1 MAPNFM
7 DSPVTPSGRR
17 FFQQNRLASGAGIRL
32 LAPMGFFDRK
42 PADQTVA
49 PATPSAT
56 EKPSAAGGVLPQL
69 AAAREKL
76 RAKDIAGAMA
86 VYEGVLAGA
95 GDRADVLVTISGDLG
110 TAGHVKEL
118 IELLAPRY
126 DAQRHGAAAGIN
138 LLQAYLVTRNAEAAQ
153 HLLDLLFSL
162 QQPALEARLVGF
174 SNAVAELF
182 VSEGEAAEHHA
193 MADPEAKVSLVSL
206 SKPVWFYGLET
217 LAPHL
222 LPPGE
227 GKRRRVA
234 FAQCAV
240 LGLDN
245 AAARAA
251 QPEEALGRLC
261 RGLPLWFAETF
272 AYSAGYEPFA
282 AIGASDRRHYALFPT
297 EWVAENVR
305 QVHETTEGGLDYVVT
320 GALRNRNEDFELSL
334 RIWEVKK
341 FRELKVFTTRWTP
354 SDADVEL
361 GKFHELVRGYMEW
374 KALSGGLPYA
384 PPAAPL
390 AYVHALGSALTHFLG
405 EKGVL
410 APEQVPAGTE
420 VLLQSARANP
430 DDARAQLALVAAL
443 LRLKA
448 QGLAP
453 DPAAQQHA
461 SAWLASPAAQAAD
474 ASALIMKLG

>member
-1 MAPNFM
+1 
-7 DSPVTPSGRR
+7 
-17 FFQQNRLASGAGIRL
+17 
-32 LAPMGFFDRK
+32 MGFFDRK
-42 PADQTVA
+42 PADQPVA
-49 PATPSAT
+49 PATPPAP
-56 EKPSAAGGVLPQL
+56 EKTSAAGGVLPQL

-76 RAKDIAGAMA
+76 KTKDIAGAMTI
-86 VYEGVLAGA
+86 YEGVLTGA

-110 TAGHVKEL
+110 TAGYVKEL

-182 VSEGEAAEHHA
+182 VSEGEAAEQQP
-193 MADPEAKVSLVSL
+193 MTDTESRISLVSL

-222 LPPGE
+222 LPAKE
-227 GKRRRVA
+227 GRPRRVA

-240 LGLDN
+240 LGIDN
-245 AAARAA
+245 TAARAA

-297 EWVAENVR
+297 EWVAENIR
-305 QVHETTEGGLDYVVT
+305 QVHDTTEGGLDYVVT
-320 GALRNRNEDFELSL
+320 GALRNRNDDFELSL

-341 FRELKVFTTRWTP
+341 YRELKVFTTRWTP
-354 SDADVEL
+354 SDADAEL
-361 GKFHELVRGYMEW
+361 KKFHELVRGYMEW
-374 KALSGGLPYA
+374 KALPAGTGLAYA
-384 PPAAPL
+384 APAAPL
-390 AYVHALGSALTHFLG
+390 AYVHALGSALTLFLG

-420 VLLQSARANP
+420 ALLQSARANA

-448 QGLAP
+448 QGVAP
-453 DPAAQQHA
+453 DPAARQHA

>member
-1 MAPNFM
+1 
-7 DSPVTPSGRR
+7 
-17 FFQQNRLASGAGIRL
+17 
-32 LAPMGFFDRK
+32 MGFFDRK
-42 PADQTVA
+42 PADQPVA
-49 PATPSAT
+49 PATPFAT
-56 EKPSAAGGVLPQL
+56 DKTSAAGGVLPQL

-76 RAKDIAGAMA
+76 KSKDIAGAMA
-86 VYEGVLAGA
+86 IYEGVLAGA

-110 TAGHVKEL
+110 TSGHVKEL

-182 VSEGEAAEHHA
+182 VSDGEAAEQLP
-193 MADPEAKVSLVSL
+193 MTETEAKVSLVSL
-206 SKPVWFYGLET
+206 SKPVWFYGLEA

-222 LPPGE
+222 LPPPE

-234 FAQCAV
+234 FAQLAV

-272 AYSAGYEPFA
+272 ACSAGYEPFA

-297 EWVAENVR
+297 EWVAENIR
-305 QVHETTEGGLDYVVT
+305 QVHDTTEGGLDYVVT
-320 GALRNRNEDFELSL
+320 GALRNRNDDYELSL

-341 FRELKVFTTRWTP
+341 YRELKVFSTRWTP
-354 SDADVEL
+354 SDADGEL
-361 GKFHELVRGYMEW
+361 KKFHELVRGYMEW
-374 KALSGGLPYA
+374 KALPAGTGLAYA

-390 AYVHALGSALTHFLG
+390 AYVHALGSALTLFLG

-410 APEQVPAGTE
+410 APDQVPAGTD
-420 VLLQSARANP
+420 VLLQSARANA

-448 QGLAP
+448 QGVAP

-474 ASALIMKLG
+474 AAALIMKLA